1 MKHPDRQGADRIVVE
16 GHRAVE
22 ALLEAPRFGNVEV
35 VVEAG
40 RHDSLLAS
48 CRERGIPCR
57 EFADTQL
64 REQTGYQFHRGVLAT
79 ADRPTALEPGEE
91 DLGGVSRLLVP
102 VDLADAGNLGTLLRS
117 AAAFGIDGVL
127 VGAGRGV
134 DIYSRKSIRASATAI
149 FRLPIFE
156 VRSLEHTLERLAESG
171 FAVLGASLSPESRS
185 VVEVRCGRKTA
196 LVIGSEEEGLVPSIE
211 RQCAELVRIPMSQG
225 HDSLNVAVSGA
236 ILMWEWFG
244 KERGEVL

>member
-1 MKHPDRQGADRIVVE
+1 MG
-16 GHRAVE
+16 
-22 ALLEAPRFGNVEV
+22 
-35 VVEAG
+35 
-40 RHDSLLAS
+40 
-48 CRERGIPCR
+48 
-57 EFADTQL
+57 
-64 REQTGYQFHRGVLAT
+64 
-79 ADRPTALEPGEE
+79 
-91 DLGGVSRLLVP
+91 RLLVP

-134 DIYSRKSIRASATAI
+134 DVYSSKCIRASATAV

-171 FAVLGASLSPESRS
+171 FVVLGASLSPESRP
-185 VVEVRCGRKTA
+185 VGEVRCGRKTA
-196 LVIGSEEEGLVPSIE
+196 LVLGSEGEGLAPSIE

-225 HDSLNVAVSGA
+225 LDSLNVAVSGA

-244 KERGEVL
+244 RESREVA